1 MTVFV
6 GRTSELERLMS
17 RLERAIRG
25 EGGAVFITGEAGAGK
40 STLTQ
45 RFLVDAALRTPE
57 ARVISTD
64 CSEQYGAGEP
74 YQPFVDA
81 FRDLLSDEHGGA
93 KRSLRDIGRQLA
105 PYWVQ
110 AIPVAGDI
118 IAATMVTAAEL
129 KQTLGGAT
137 ATAAPP
143 SEEALFFQYTELF
156 LAAATEHPMV
166 LFIDDLHWADRAS
179 VSLLGH
185 LVRRIS
191 DKPALVVGTY
201 RPADVEVSKHPIK
214 QAKLELERYGVAE
227 ELALD
232 ALDLLSLSEFV
243 VQELGARP
251 TPDLLHLLEQRAG
264 SNPLFFGELLKWL
277 VEQDLA
283 VERDGEWDLS
293 ASFEDIEI
301 PRSVESVIEKR
312 LSHLDPDTYRVLE
325 YASVEGDEFDST
337 VLAQLLDVDELELEE
352 RLDPIVRA
360 HKLIRFAETRDLPS
374 GEPTSVYEFN
384 HTLTQDVLHRNLQG
398 KRRILLHR
406 KIADIL
412 ERTYAPETESIFHK
426 LAFHFDQGRV
436 PERAWN
442 FALEAAGRASR
453 VYAHW
458 DAIDLLKVALRN
470 SRSAA
475 EQMAALERL
484 GDEHRLA
491 GHYQEALRNLNQA
504 LDAATAE
511 ETPVAA
517 LILKRKIASIERDCG
532 SSSPDELR
540 HRLDALAEEARRMQE
555 RAELCEIL
563 WLLGKITGTG
573 ADIALEAL
581 SIAEVLD
588 DSHLVARAQFELG
601 GALMGGEN
609 PAEAVPHVRE
619 ALRLGEQAG
628 DKFRMGRCF
637 NCLGIIEVL
646 VGDYDEATRAFAAA
660 AELFDALAD
669 PMTEAAVR
677 NNLGQLLLRMGRFQA
692 AEENLL
698 EAIRLARRMDATARL
713 LHHLENMARVQQAV
727 GEAERAE
734 KVWQELLDLSKGM
747 GYWESEIV
755 AHCGLGFLFLDA
767 GDSDRARAEHDAARS
782 LLHDE
787 AWTECREDLD
797 MLAARLAAHD
807 GDVQAAVR
815 ILGDAEAEL
824 VSRDPYLWA
833 TFRLM
838 HAELVFLDN
847 ATQAEQMVHECLETF
862 GKLRTQPMM
871 ERANQLLARIGG

>member
-6 GRTSELERLMS
+6 GRTGELERLMG
-17 RLERAIRG
+17 RLERAIQG

-45 RFLVDAALRTPE
+45 RFLVDAALRAPE

-81 FRDLLSDEHGGA
+81 FRDLLSDERGGA
-93 KRSLRDIGRQLA
+93 KKSLRDIARQLA

-156 LAAATEHPMV
+156 LAAASEHPVV

-232 ALDLLSLSEFV
+232 ALDSLSLSEFV
-243 VQELGARP
+243 AQELGAP
-251 TPDLLHLLEQRAG
+251 STPDLLHLLEQRAG

-277 VEQDLA
+277 VEQGLA

-312 LSHLDPDTYRVLE
+312 LSRLDPDTYRVLE

-337 VLAQLLDVDELELEE
+337 VLAQLLEVDELELEE
-352 RLDPIVRA
+352 QLDPIVRA
-360 HKLIRFAETRDLPS
+360 HKLIRLAETRDLPS

-412 ERTYAPETESIFHK
+412 EKIYAPETESISHK

-436 PERAWN
+436 PERAWK

-470 SRSAA
+470 SRSPA
-475 EQMAALERL
+475 EQVASLERL

-491 GHYQEALRNLNQA
+491 GHYPEALRNLNRA
-504 LDAATAE
+504 LAAQTAE
-511 ETPVAA
+511 DKPVAA
-517 LILKRKIASIERDCG
+517 LTLKRKIASIERDCG

-540 HRLDALAEEARRMQE
+540 QRLKALAEAARGAE
-555 RAELCEIL
+555 ESAELCEIL
-563 WLLGKITGTG
+563 WLLGKIPGTG
-573 ADIALEAL
+573 VDYAAEALE
-581 SIAEVLD
+581 IAEVLD
-588 DSHLVARAQFELG
+588 EPHLLARAQFELG

-619 ALRLGEQAG
+619 ALKVGEQVG

-646 VGDYDEATRAFAAA
+646 VGDYDEATRAFGAA

-677 NNLGQLLLRMGRFQA
+677 NNLGQLLLRMGRFKA
-692 AEENLL
+692 AEENLI

-734 KVWQELLDLSKGM
+734 KVWQELLDLAKGM

-755 AHCGLGFLFLDA
+755 ARCGLGSLFLDA
-767 GDSDRARAEHDAARS
+767 GDSDRARAEHDAAWS
-782 LLHDE
+782 LLHDD
-787 AWTECREDLD
+787 AWTECREDVD

-807 GDVQAAVR
+807 GDVQAAIR
-815 ILGDAEAEL
+815 ILEGAEAEL

-838 HAELVFLDN
+838 HAELVVLDN
-847 ATQAEQMVHECLETF
+847 ATRAEQMVHECLETF
-862 GKLRTQPMM
+862 GKLGAEPMI

>member
-6 GRTSELERLMS
+6 GRTNELQRLMR
-17 RLERAIRG
+17 RLERAIQG
-25 EGGAVFITGEAGAGK
+25 EGGAVFVTGEAGAGK
-40 STLTQ
+40 STLTK
-45 RFLVDAALRTPE
+45 RFLVDAALQVPE

-81 FRDLLSDEHGGA
+81 FRDLLSAERGGGR
-93 KRSLRDIGRQLA
+93 RSLRDIARQLA

-129 KQTLGGAT
+129 KLTLGGAT

-156 LAAATEHPMV
+156 LAAATEHPVV

-185 LVRRIS
+185 LVRRIA

-232 ALDLLSLSEFV
+232 ALDSLSLSQFV
-243 VQELGARP
+243 AQELGAPP

-264 SNPLFFGELLKWL
+264 RNPLFFGELLKWL
-277 VEQDLA
+277 AEQGLTN
-283 VERDGEWDLS
+283 ERDGEWDLS

-312 LSHLDPDTYRVLE
+312 LSRLDPDTYRVLE

-352 RLDPIVRA
+352 QLEPIVRT
-360 HKLIRFAETRDLPS
+360 HKLIRLAETRDLPS

-412 ERTYAPETESIFHK
+412 EKTYAPDTQNISHK

-436 PERAWN
+436 TERAWEY
-442 FALEAAGRASR
+442 ALKAAARASR

-458 DAIDLLKVALRN
+458 DAIDVLKVALRN
-470 SRSAA
+470 SQSAA
-475 EQMAALERL
+475 EQRESLERL
-484 GDEHRLA
+484 GDEHRMA
-491 GHYQEALRNLNQA
+491 GHYPEALRNLNQA
-504 LDAATAE
+504 LDTAIAE
-511 ETPVAA
+511 ATPVPA
-517 LILKRKIASIERDCG
+517 LVLRRKIAAIERDCG
-532 SSSPDELR
+532 SRTPEELR
-540 HRLDALAEEARRMQE
+540 QRLEVLAEEARRMQE
-555 RAELCEIL
+555 RAELCQIL
-563 WLLGKITGTG
+563 WIRNGIPGSGPEYAT
-573 ADIALEAL
+573 EAL
-581 SIAEVLD
+581 AIAELLD
-588 DSHLVARAQFELG
+588 DADLVARAHFELS
-601 GALMGGEN
+601 ATLMEGEN
-609 PAEAVPHVRE
+609 PAAAVPHVRE
-619 ALRLGEQAG
+619 ALRHGEQVG
-628 DKFRMGRCF
+628 DKFRMGRCL
-637 NCLGIIEVL
+637 NCLGIINIL
-646 VGDYDEATRAFAAA
+646 VGEYHEATSAFAAA

-677 NNLGQLLLRMGRFQA
+677 NNLGQLLLRMGRFPA

-713 LHHLENMARVQQAV
+713 LHHLENMARVQQAI
-727 GEAERAE
+727 GDAERAQE
-734 KVWQELLDLSKGM
+734 LWRELLDLSKGM

-755 AHCGLGFLFLDA
+755 ARCGLGFLLLDA
-767 GDSDRARAEHDAARS
+767 GESDGARAEHDAARS
-782 LLHDE
+782 LLHGE
-787 AWTECREDLD
+787 AWVECREDLE
-797 MLAARLAAHD
+797 MLAARLAARD
-807 GDVQAAVR
+807 GDVQAATR
-815 ILGDAEAEL
+815 ILEDAEAEL
-824 VSRDPYLWA
+824 VSRDPYVWA

-838 HAELVFLDN
+838 HAELVCLDN
-847 ATQAEQMVHECLETF
+847 APQAKQMVHECLETF
-862 GKLRTQPMM
+862 GKLGTQPMI
-871 ERANQLLARIGG
+871 ERADQLLARIGG

>member
-6 GRTSELERLMS
+6 GRTGELERLMV
-17 RLERAIRG
+17 RLERAIQG

-45 RFLVDAALRTPE
+45 RFLVDAALHAPE

-81 FRDLLSDEHGGA
+81 FRDLLSDERGGTR
-93 KRSLRDIGRQLA
+93 KSLRDIARQLA

-156 LAAATEHPMV
+156 LAAAAEHPVV

-191 DKPALVVGTY
+191 DKPAFVVGTY

-214 QAKLELERYGVAE
+214 QAKLELERYGIAE

-232 ALDLLSLSEFV
+232 ALDSPSLSEFV
-243 VQELGARP
+243 AQELGAPP
-251 TPDLLHLLEQRAG
+251 TPDLLHMLEQRAG

-283 VERDGEWDLS
+283 IERDGEWDLS
-293 ASFEDIEI
+293 VSFEDIEI

-312 LSHLDPDTYRVLE
+312 LSRLDPDTYRVLE

-360 HKLIRFAETRDLPS
+360 HKLIRLAETRDLPS

-412 ERTYAPETESIFHK
+412 ENIYAPETESISHK

-436 PERAWN
+436 PDRAWN

-475 EQMAALERL
+475 EQMESLERL

-491 GHYQEALRNLNQA
+491 GHYQEALRNLSQA
-504 LDAATAE
+504 LDAATGEASA
-511 ETPVAA
+511 VRA
-517 LILKRKIASIERDCG
+517 LILMRKIAAIEHDCG
-532 SSSPDELR
+532 GSSPDELR
-540 HRLDALAEEARRMQE
+540 LKLEVLAEEARSTQQRP
-555 RAELCEIL
+555 ELCEIL
-563 WLLGKITGTG
+563 WELNKIPGTG
-573 ADIALEAL
+573 AGFALEAL
-581 SIAEVLD
+581 TVAEALD
-588 DSHLVARAQFELG
+588 DPDLVARAHFELSDT
-601 GALMGGEN
+601 LIGGEN
-609 PAEAVPHVRE
+609 PADAVPHVRE
-619 ALRLGEQAG
+619 ALKHGEQAG
-628 DKFRMGRCF
+628 DKFRMGRCL

-646 VGDYDEATRAFAAA
+646 VGDYDEATRAFGAA

-677 NNLGQLLLRMGRFQA
+677 NNLGQLLLRMGRFHA
-692 AEENLL
+692 AEENLI

-713 LHHLENMARVQQAV
+713 LHHLENMARVQQAL
-727 GEAERAE
+727 GEPERAE
-734 KVWQELLDLSKGM
+734 EVWQELLDLSTRM
-747 GYWESEIV
+747 GYWAPELV
-755 AHCGLGFLFLDA
+755 ARCGLGFLFLDA
-767 GDSDRARAEHDAARS
+767 GDSDRARAEHRAARS
-782 LLHDE
+782 LLRDE
-787 AWTECREDLD
+787 AWAECREDLD
-797 MLAARLAAHD
+797 MLAARLAAYD
-807 GDVQAAVR
+807 GDVQGAIR
-815 ILGDAEAEL
+815 ILEGAESEL

-833 TFRLM
+833 TFRLL
-838 HAELVFLDN
+838 HAEFVCLDN
-847 ATQAEQMVHECLETF
+847 ATRAGQMVHECLETF
-862 GKLRTQPMM
+862 SKLGAEPMI
-871 ERANQLLARIGG
+871 ERANKLLARIGG